1 MSLRSLDARTGP
13 RVVKDVYVLG
23 LNGPEATSFKHD
35 HPHNHR
41 SNTQLDGIQHQL
53 LLLQSQNAE
62 LQAQNKHIM
71 WLSYHCLYFK
81 EMFDVFNLGAS
92 LHHY

>member
-1 MSLRSLDARTGP
+1 MDARTGP
-13 RVVKDVYVLG
+13 RVIKDMYISG

-35 HPHNHR
+35 HSHNHR
-41 SNTQLDGIQHQL
+41 PNSQLDGIQHQL

-71 WLSYHCLYFK
+71 WLSYRCLYFK
-81 EMFDVFNLGAS
+81 EIFDILNLGAF